1 MGRPFH
7 PDDPILPRGDA
18 IGRDAARHV
27 SEMRR
32 LTGTSA
38 VGQPWCEPARGHT
51 SPAAARA
58 GYRTDVGYP
67 VVTAHGNDALQ

>member
-1 MGRPFH
+1 
-7 PDDPILPRGDA
+7 
-18 IGRDAARHV
+18 
-27 SEMRR
+27 MRR

-38 VGQPWCEPARGHT
+38 VGQPWCEPARDHT

>member
-7 PDDPILPRGDA
+7 PDDPILP
-18 IGRDAARHV
+18 
-27 SEMRR
+27 
-32 LTGTSA
+32 
-38 VGQPWCEPARGHT
+38 ARGHI